1 MQRRHRRENH
11 DGAVEAAGRRRW
23 CGREGLST
31 TEIEVYIVEIFFG
44 LGGVGRYYLFYRK
57 HIKLK

>member
-23 CGREGLST
+23 CGREGLSNEDALAET
-31 TEIEVYIVEIFFG
+31 RSGHLPGFGPNFLIF
-44 LGGVGRYYLFYRK
+44 
-57 HIKLK
+57 